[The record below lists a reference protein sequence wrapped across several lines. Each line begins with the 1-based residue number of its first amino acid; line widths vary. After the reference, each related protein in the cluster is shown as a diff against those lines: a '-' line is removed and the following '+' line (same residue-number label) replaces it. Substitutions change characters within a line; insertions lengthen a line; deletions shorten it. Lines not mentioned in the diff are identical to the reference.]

1 MSSGLSEGFSFS
13 CIKNKYFKVLC
24 SFAAVKIFLYRWQET
39 KQACLLASLFDK
51 SIRVLCR
58 KPMSSYEHSA
68 FERVFFICFSVL
80 QKRNH
85 KSRQHRRRNS
95 CGARTQR
102 SRKNTEQAF
111 FADCLL
117 GSVHKDI
124 TEARKRYRSPRSGK
138 STSLSYTPVA
148 PRITPSTT
156 KATSILAGVI
166 FVTSISICPITH
178 MSPPTKN
185 ALRKSAKNISPSDF
199 RNYFVPIFNNYSFRK
214 SNPPGKSS
222 ESVCTSYSPLPS
234 PRIILKSPP
243 QNSSI
248 T

>member
-1 MSSGLSEGFSFS
+1 M
-13 CIKNKYFKVLC
+13 
-24 SFAAVKIFLYRWQET
+24 QET
-39 KQACLLASLFDK
+39 NDFLRTLGLLNG
-51 SIRVLCR
+51 C
-58 KPMSSYEHSA
+58 
-68 FERVFFICFSVL
+68 FFICFSVL
-80 QKRNH
+80 QKNET
-85 KSRQHRRRNS
+85 KSPDSTAAAIPAEPAHN
-95 CGARTQR
+95 GPVRTPSKPF
-102 SRKNTEQAF
+102 SRIASLVPFTRTLPKP
-111 FADCLL
+111 
-117 GSVHKDI
+117 V
-124 TEARKRYRSPRSGK
+124 SGTVAPAPAK

-156 KATSILAGVI
+156 KVTSILAGVI

-178 MSPPTKN
+178 MSPPTKKRFKKN
-185 ALRKSAKNISPSDF
+185 QQKNISPSDF

>member
-1 MSSGLSEGFSFS
+1 ML
-13 CIKNKYFKVLC
+13 
-24 SFAAVKIFLYRWQET
+24 
-39 KQACLLASLFDK
+39 
-51 SIRVLCR
+51 
-58 KPMSSYEHSA
+58 SYEHSV

-138 STSLSYTPVA
+138 INKLIIYSGRTEDNSEHNKGNEYSCRRHLCHVYQYLSYNA
-148 PRITPSTT
+148 YES
-156 KATSILAGVI
+156 AD
-166 FVTSISICPITH
+166 
-178 MSPPTKN
+178 KN
-185 ALRKSAKNISPSDF
+185 ALRKISKKHFPFRFSELFCADF
-199 RNYFVPIFNNYSFRK
+199 
-214 SNPPGKSS
+214 
-222 ESVCTSYSPLPS
+222 
-234 PRIILKSPP
+234 
-243 QNSSI
+243 Q
-248 T
+248 

>member
-1 MSSGLSEGFSFS
+1 MNTQPLNGCFL
-13 CIKNKYFKVLC
+13 
-24 SFAAVKIFLYRWQET
+24 FAFRFCK
-39 KQACLLASLFDK
+39 
-51 SIRVLCR
+51 
-58 KPMSSYEHSA
+58 
-68 FERVFFICFSVL
+68 
-80 QKRNH
+80 KRNH

-124 TEARKRYRSPRSGK
+124 TEARKRYRSPAPAK

-156 KATSILAGVI
+156 NATSILAGVI

-185 ALRKSAKNISPSDF
+185 ALRKISKKHFPFRFSELFCADF
-199 RNYFVPIFNNYSFRK
+199 R
-214 SNPPGKSS
+214 
-222 ESVCTSYSPLPS
+222 
-234 PRIILKSPP
+234 
-243 QNSSI
+243 
-248 T
+248 

>member
-1 MSSGLSEGFSFS
+1 M
-13 CIKNKYFKVLC
+13 I
-24 SFAAVKIFLYRWQET
+24 
-39 KQACLLASLFDK
+39 
-51 SIRVLCR
+51 
-58 KPMSSYEHSA
+58 SYEHSV

-111 FADCLL
+111 FTDCLL

-124 TEARKRYRSPRSGK
+124 TEARKRYRSPRPGKINELIIYSGRTEDNSEHNK
-138 STSLSYTPVA
+138 GNEYSCRRHLCHVYQYLSYNA
-148 PRITPSTT
+148 YES
-156 KATSILAGVI
+156 AD
-166 FVTSISICPITH
+166 
-178 MSPPTKN
+178 KN
-185 ALRKSAKNISPSDF
+185 ALRKTSKNISPSDF

-243 QNSSI
+243 QNSFI